1 MVELTI
7 STLVVVDWGVAVSLV
22 NLSVTIADVSWS
34 VLGLVW
40 LVVARVTIG
49 RLGVAVAWLMTIR
62 RLVGCVR
69 SVWCM
74 SI

>member
-40 LVVARVTIG
+40 LVVTRVTIG

-62 RLVGCVR
+62 RLVGCVG